1 MKKITKTAM
10 SVILT
15 AVLLAALTVPAF
27 AASTADAKEPVDTA
41 HVCTLTLD
49 YTYEGKAMPGIA
61 LKLYKIAD
69 FSADY
74 QYTPT
79 ARFAEKGIAIN
90 GIKSQTE
97 WDKLASTLSALI
109 ALENTTPDA
118 ELSTGAD
125 GKAHFTGLT
134 TGLYFTDQIRREEA
148 DGTVYTFKRV
158 LVTLPE
164 LNSDGTWNY
173 DVSAA
178 PKVDVYVPEKV
189 YIDYRVNKLWKD
201 TGYESARPTS
211 INVTILKNGETFENV
226 TLTADKNWTF
236 TWRVEDDGSLFQVV
250 ETEVPENYTMTASQS
265 GNVFYI
271 TNTYE
276 KPDNPPPEPPP
287 PTGDRSDIG
296 LWVFV
301 TAVAGVLFLCSGV
314 LIVKRQRED
323 D

>member
-79 ARFAEKGIAIN
+79 ALFAEKGIAIN
-90 GIKSQTE
+90 GMKSQTD

-109 ALENTTPDA
+109 NLEKPTPDY
-118 ELSTGAD
+118 SGVTGSD

-134 TGLYFTDQIRREEA
+134 TGLYFIDSIRWEEA

-164 LNSDGTWNY
+164 LNSEGNWNY
-173 DVSAA
+173 DVTAA

-201 TGYESARPTS
+201 QGYEDKRPDS
-211 INVTILKNGETFENV
+211 VSVTIMKNGTIYETVELKSSN
-226 TLTADKNWTF
+226 NWTY
-236 TWRVEDDGSLFQVV
+236 TWRVEDDGSVFQVI
-250 ETEVPENYTMTASQS
+250 ETNVPQDYTMTASQS
-265 GNVFYI
+265 GSVFSI

-276 KPDNPPPEPPP
+276 KPEQPPHTPD
-287 PTGDRSDIG
+287 TGDSSNIRVWI
-296 LWVFV
+296 FV
-301 TAVAGVLFLCSGV
+301 MSVSGVMLVCLSVVLFR
-314 LIVKRQRED
+314 RQPD
-323 D
+323 DE

>member
-1 MKKITKTAM
+1 MKKTSTTVLSAIV
-10 SVILT
+10 SVI
-15 AVLLAALTVPAF
+15 LLAALCVPAF
-27 AASTADAKEPVDTA
+27 AASTADAKTPVDTS

-69 FSADY
+69 FSADF

-109 ALENTTPDA
+109 ALENLTPDA
-118 ELSTGAD
+118 AQSTGED
-125 GKAHFTGLT
+125 GKAHFSGLS
-134 TGLYFTDQIRREEA
+134 TGLYFTDQIRREEE

-164 LNSDGTWNY
+164 LNAEGEWNY

-201 TGYESARPTS
+201 TGYENLRPAS
-211 INVTILKNGETFENV
+211 VSVTILKNGTIYESVALN
-226 TLTADKNWTF
+226 ADKNWTY
-236 TWRVEDDGSLFQVV
+236 TWTVEDDGSVWQVV
-250 ETEVPENYTMTASQS
+250 ETDVPKDYTMTAGQQ
-265 GNVFYI
+265 GTVFSI

-276 KPDNPPPEPPP
+276 KPDTPPDNPP
-287 PTGDRSDIG
+287 PTGDSYNVR
-296 LWVFV
+296 LWIFV
-301 TAVAGVLFLCSGV
+301 MSVAGVIFVCSGV
-314 LIVKRQRED
+314 FAIRKQREND
-323 D
+323 